1 MHCTKSQ
8 WSSFVSAFGVSDSAE
23 GLKML
28 LINGMCYSRLLSK
41 IYVNYWRILKSRST
55 RETSLRESIEILRNS
70 RHDSHSFF
78 KKLSRTS
85 RELLQNT
92 FISFVYRSLTAFS
105 FEMVKVC
112 LRNTAV
118 PSHIWILLA
127 CQVETTQ
134 VSGFVFYILQERVY
148 HEQILTVVSSLVILS
163 SFSVHLNS
171 QRQEIYFW
179 FIFETLAGKNMQ
191 NVWVH
196 SKIFLPVISC
206 LQIL

>member
-1 MHCTKSQ
+1 MFWCIAQ
-8 WSSFVSAFGVSDSAE
+8 NLNDLVSAFGVSDSAE

-28 LINGMCYSRLLSK
+28 LLNGMCYSRLLSK

-70 RHDSHSFF
+70 RHDSRSFF
-78 KKLSRTS
+78 EKLSRTS

-134 VSGFVFYILQERVY
+134 VSGFCVLHPSGKSISWTNTYSCELAC
-148 HEQILTVVSSLVILS
+148 HLVVIFNPFEFAKARNLLLIYLW
-163 SFSVHLNS
+163 NS
-171 QRQEIYFW
+171 RRKKY
-179 FIFETLAGKNMQ
+179 AKCVGA
-191 NVWVH
+191 
-196 SKIFLPVISC
+196 
-206 LQIL
+206 